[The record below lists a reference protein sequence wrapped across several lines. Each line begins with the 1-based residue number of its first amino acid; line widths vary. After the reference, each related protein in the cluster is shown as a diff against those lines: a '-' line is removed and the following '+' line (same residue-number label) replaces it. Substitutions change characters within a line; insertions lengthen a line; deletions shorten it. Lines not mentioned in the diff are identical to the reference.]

1 MNKINKLLSTSLF
14 SLLVTTSLAAAD
26 IKQMAKD
33 KVQNKITET
42 KSNIANKATTFVKD
56 TIQEYVPNTEVS
68 ITGAEDAK
76 PQWEIITVQPIR
88 DIGDDLTFFQGSLLR
103 WDGDRDT
110 INLGIGQRRFL
121 MDKTIMIG
129 ANAFYDHEFSVD
141 HSRLG
146 FGAEMITSVGEVRTN
161 RYYANSNMQKNKNR
175 GSAEETA
182 MDGFDYEAGTHIP
195 YIPAWKVF
203 AKYFSWDR
211 PNTSSD
217 LEGYTYST
225 EFKTPYGFTL
235 AAGLTKY
242 DNSKDQEPFVKVIF
256 NTSAIKE
263 DSKIMQ
269 EIAYELKSVEVK
281 KFTKVRRENRILN
294 TGFKV
299 TAGGY

>member
-1 MNKINKLLSTSLF
+1 
-14 SLLVTTSLAAAD
+14 
-26 IKQMAKD
+26 MATD

-56 TIQEYVPNTEVS
+56 TIQKYVPNTEVS

-146 FGAEMITSVGEVRTN
+146 LGGEFLTSVGEFRIN
-161 RYYANSNMQKNKNR
+161 NYYANSNQRLNA
-175 GSAEETA
+175 GSAEEA
-182 MDGFDYEAGTHIP
+182 MSGSEYEFGTHVP
-195 YIPAWKVF
+195 YIPKLKVF
-203 AKYFSWDR
+203 GKKFNWDNER
-211 PNTSSD
+211 ILSTGIDVPGLNSIMVLSEIDSVTSS
-217 LEGYTYST
+217 LQILGRAMRGPKNGGNKSNTVY
-225 EFKTPYGFTL
+225 
-235 AAGLTKY
+235 LTK
-242 DNSKDQEPFVKVIF
+242 DNKNTLENF
-256 NTSAIKE
+256 NLLEDKAI
-263 DSKIMQ
+263 
-269 EIAYELKSVEVK
+269 
-281 KFTKVRRENRILN
+281 N
-294 TGFKV
+294 T
-299 TAGGY
+299 